1 MTIMDRTPANDT
13 WFQGQAARS
22 IHEDQLKK
30 VELFNGRAAMIG
42 FVIGVVTEGLTGKGI
57 LHQIGLG
64 PLVDGYVTCSA
75 QLLPFC
81 F

>member
-1 MTIMDRTPANDT
+1 MDRTPATDT
-13 WFQGQAARS
+13 WFQSKAARS

-42 FVIGVVTEGLTGKGI
+42 FVIGVITEGLTGQGI

-64 PLVDGYVTCSA
+64 PLVDGYTACSA
-75 QLLPFC
+75 QMLPFC